1 MRNYLATREIGID
14 AAHRVPSHGSK
25 CRNIHGHRYTIQAAI
40 KGALADGGEQD
51 GMVLDF
57 GFLKDEMMDVI
68 DRWCDHGLILCI
80 DDPMLPTLLPDWKHR
95 IEGLLERVQ
104 VDGYHHMQFEG
115 LKFYFMRGAPTAE
128 NLAAHWYERLAPRVD
143 TRSDHRAQL
152 AYVKVWETPNCWA
165 QFPA

>member
-1 MRNYLATREIGID
+1 MRSYLATREIGID

-40 KGALADGGEQD
+40 KGALAEGGEQD

-57 GFLKDEMMDVI
+57 GFLKDEMMLTI
-68 DRWCDHGLILCI
+68 DEPCDHGMILSSH
-80 DDPMLPTLLPDWKHR
+80 DPLLELFVQDPMAR
-95 IEGLLERVQ
+95 IGLIERVE
-104 VDGYHHMQFEG
+104 VDGYARQNFEAG
-115 LKFYFMRGAPTAE
+115 VKLYIMWGVPTAE
-128 NLAAHWYERLAPRVD
+128 NLAAHWYERLALRVRM
-143 TRSDHRAQL
+143 RSDNRAEL